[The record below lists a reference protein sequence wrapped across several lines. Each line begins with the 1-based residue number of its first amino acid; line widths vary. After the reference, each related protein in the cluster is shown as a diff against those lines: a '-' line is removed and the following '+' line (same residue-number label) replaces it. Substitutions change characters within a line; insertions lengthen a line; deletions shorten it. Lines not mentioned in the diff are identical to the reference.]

1 MRLRKSK
8 SIKRAFAMTLCFA
21 LAVPVI
27 GPVTDVSAAT
37 PAPNY
42 VKNHNQYTMVWN
54 DEFNGDSLNTKDWNV
69 ELHEPGWVNE
79 ELQEYTKLDE
89 GNIKVEDGKLR
100 GTAKL

>member
-42 VKNHNQYTMVWN
+42 VKNHDQYTMIWN
-54 DEFNGDSLNTKDWNV
+54 DEFNGVKHWCLAPVFHFLT
-69 ELHEPGWVNE
+69 H
-79 ELQEYTKLDE
+79 
-89 GNIKVEDGKLR
+89 KVIHDKI
-100 GTAKL
+100 TSV